1 MGAALSDTMTVHSS
15 DANVLPRR
23 RRGERRSRGAC
34 PQRTGGMP
42 SWTRSFDRRSGRQRR
57 RLLPV
62 SHPGWVQSDTMT
74 VQRGEAPGARS
85 TRVAADARRRE
96 PPPTEQPSWLPPPQD
111 GLTMRAECHHKQDRR
126 RPTPPR
132 APRRSAADAKTRK
145 PKEEPTSHLKP
156 AARASTGNC
165 YGQFAID
172 RHSNCKG
179 REV

>member
-85 TRVAADARRRE
+85 TRAAADARRRE

-111 GLTMRAECHHKQDRR
+111 GLTMRAEGHR
-126 RPTPPR
+126 
-132 APRRSAADAKTRK
+132 
-145 PKEEPTSHLKP
+145 KEEDEDEGGGDSVEV
-156 AARASTGNC
+156 G
-165 YGQFAID
+165 G
-172 RHSNCKG
+172 RH
-179 REV
+179 